1 MFGVLT
7 SQKIIYKKPLKR
19 WKKFNIT
26 LKIEGSDEKWVYID
40 RFLSKMVKH
49 VQLVLQKQDFGK

>member
-1 MFGVLT
+1 MFGVLA

-26 LKIEGSDEKWVYID
+26 LKIEGSDEK
-40 RFLSKMVKH
+40 
-49 VQLVLQKQDFGK
+49 